1 MHLVMLI
8 INSIC
13 VIMNI
18 ANPVSD
24 SNAKPE
30 HIEVHAVQINWP
42 LILSNELFSVNMSYS
57 LMDYTGHRTT
67 IFSDEIITD
76 NLADCSEK

>member
-30 HIEVHAVQINWP
+30 HIEVHAVPINWP
-42 LILSNELFSVNMSYS
+42 LILSDELFSVKYVFYS
-57 LMDYTGHRTT
+57 LMDYTGHRTNT
-67 IFSDEIITD
+67 IQYV
-76 NLADCSEK
+76 